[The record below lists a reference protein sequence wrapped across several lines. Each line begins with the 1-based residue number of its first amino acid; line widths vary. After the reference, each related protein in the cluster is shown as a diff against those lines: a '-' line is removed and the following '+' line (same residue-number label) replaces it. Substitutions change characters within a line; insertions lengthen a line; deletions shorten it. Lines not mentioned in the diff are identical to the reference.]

1 MEVLVRQVPEAAL
14 AGAEIVGAGGLI
26 EGCSAVLS
34 NNPAAVVGL
43 ACAAQANGLSV
54 PADLSVLTLGI
65 TQGNGRHGEAFSE
78 LSVDREAM
86 GAEAGSL
93 LLRCLRGEPDPA
105 QHRGLMPAVLTDRG
119 STARHQ
125 E

>member
-1 MEVLVRQVPEAAL
+1 
-14 AGAEIVGAGGLI
+14 
-26 EGCSAVLS
+26 
-34 NNPAAVVGL
+34 
-43 ACAAQANGLSV
+43 
-54 PADLSVLTLGI
+54 VLTLGI
-65 TQGNGRHGEAFSE
+65 TQDSGRQGEAFSE

-93 LLRCLRGEPDPA
+93 LLARLREEPDPA
-105 QHRGLMPAVLTDRG
+105 QHRRLMPAVLTDRG

>member
-1 MEVLVRQVPEAAL
+1 M
-14 AGAEIVGAGGLI
+14 
-26 EGCSAVLS
+26 
-34 NNPAAVVGL
+34 VGL
-43 ACAAQANGLSV
+43 ACAAQAHGLSV

-65 TQGNGRHGEAFSE
+65 TQDSGRQGESFSE

-86 GAEAGSL
+86 GAEAGAL
-93 LLRCLRGEPDPA
+93 LLARLRGEPDPP
-105 QHRGLMPAVLTDRG
+105 QRRRLIPAVLTDRG